1 MAIRRGEV
9 NLGGRGARAVVQVRE
24 FADHRVR
31 LINARFRFGG
41 ASFGTAAQPFNFGVY
56 EIFERF
62 LALALRVEVLLLRFQ
77 EVAVISTNAEKAVF
91 VGAIKLDHV
100 IGDIFEEVAVVAD
113 DYAGERSILQ
123 QRFEPFDS
131 GEVEMI
137 GGLVQKKYVR
147 LLDESFSDRQ
157 AFFPAA
163 GERGSGDFIIFKSC
177 TAEGFGGAKPE
188 IGFGHAGFF
197 QRGFDYRV
205 SSFSVAEFGNLGNAT
220 QPGAFANR
228 DVSAVWRDAPVENFE
243 ERGFA
248 GTIGADQADAIAFRD
263 GE

>member
-31 LINARFRFGG
+31 FINARFRFGG
-41 ASFGTAAQPFNFGVY
+41 ARFGAAAQPFNFGVY

-62 LALALRVEVLLLRFQ
+62 LPLALRVEVLFLRFQ
-77 EVAVISTNAEKAVF
+77 EVAVISINAEKAVF

-113 DYAGERSILQ
+113 DYAGEGSVLQ

-131 GEVEMI
+131 GEIEMI
-137 GGLVQKKYVR
+137 GGLVQKQNIR
-147 LLDESFSDRQ
+147 LLDESFGNRQ

-163 GERGSGDFIIFKSC
+163 GERGGGDFKILKSC
-177 TAEGFGGAKPE
+177 AAEGFGGAKRE

-197 QRGFDYRV
+197 QRGFDHRV
-205 SSFSVAEFGNLGNAT
+205 SSFSGGKFGNLRNAT

-228 DVSAVWRDAPVENFE
+228 DVSAVWRDAR
-243 ERGFA
+243 RGE
-248 GTIGADQADAIAFRD
+248 FREAWICRNHWGRSGRCD
-263 GE
+263 RLPTP